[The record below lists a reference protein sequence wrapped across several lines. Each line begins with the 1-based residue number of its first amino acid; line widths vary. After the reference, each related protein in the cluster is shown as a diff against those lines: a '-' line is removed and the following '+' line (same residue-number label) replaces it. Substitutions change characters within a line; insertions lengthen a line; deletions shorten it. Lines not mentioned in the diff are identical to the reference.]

1 MKFEIETT
9 NVFDELYLKAEQLTP
24 KEKAVFIALL
34 GASEYGLSFAVDC
47 KKEKIAAK
55 KSAPIDYEKIVRN
68 YNEICKSL
76 QKVTVI
82 SQNRKNAMRIL
93 CNEFSFEQITEVFRK
108 AEASD
113 FLAGRIKPW
122 HANFDWLL
130 KKNNFVKT
138 LEGNFD
144 NRKVESGECSF
155 ATYDL
160 DLFEK
165 MINNFDD

>member
-1 MKFEIETT
+1 MKFEIETSDI
-9 NVFDELYLKAEQLTP
+9 FDELYQKAEKLTER
-24 KEKAVFIALL
+24 EKALFATLL
-34 GASEYGLSFAVDC
+34 GVDKGLNLNFAFDC

-55 KSAPIDYEKIVRN
+55 KSEPIEYEKIVRS

-93 CNEFSFEQITEVFRK
+93 CSEFSFEQITKAFEK

-113 FLAGRIKPW
+113 FLSGKIKPW
-122 HANFDWLL
+122 RANFDWLM
-130 KKNNFVKT
+130 KKANFVKT

-144 NRKVESGECSF
+144 NRKVKSAESHM
-155 ATYDL
+155 AAYDL

-165 MINNFDD
+165 MLNSDD

>member
-1 MKFEIETT
+1 MKVEIKTT
-9 NVFDELYLKAEQLTP
+9 DVFDELYQKAEKLTP
-24 KEKAVFIALL
+24 KEKAIFIALL

-47 KKEKIAAK
+47 KKEKIAAR
-55 KSAPIDYEKIVRN
+55 KSAPIEYKKIVRN

-93 CNEFSFEQITEVFRK
+93 CSEFSFEQITEVFRK
-108 AEASD
+108 AESSD

-122 HANFDWLL
+122 HANFDWLM
-130 KKNNFVKT
+130 KKTNFVKT

-144 NRKVESGECSF
+144 NRQAKSGENSF
-155 ATYDL
+155 AEYDL
-160 DLFEK
+160 ELFEK
-165 MINNFDD
+165 MLNSDD

>member
-1 MKFEIETT
+1 MKFEIKTT
-9 NVFDELYLKAEQLTP
+9 DVFDKLYQKAEKLTP
-24 KEKAVFIALL
+24 KEKAIFIALL

-47 KKEKIAAK
+47 KKEKIAAR
-55 KSAPIDYEKIVRN
+55 KSAPIEYEKIVRN

-93 CNEFSFEQITEVFRK
+93 CSEFSFEQITEVFRK
-108 AEASD
+108 AESSD

-122 HANFDWLL
+122 HANFDWLM
-130 KKNNFVKT
+130 KKTNFVKT

-144 NRKVESGECSF
+144 NRQAKSGENSF
-155 ATYDL
+155 AGYDL

-165 MINNFDD
+165 MLNSDD

>member
-9 NVFDELYLKAEQLTP
+9 DVFDELYQKAEKLTP
-24 KEKAVFIALL
+24 KEKAIFIALL

-47 KKEKIAAK
+47 KKEKIAARR
-55 KSAPIDYEKIVRN
+55 SAPIEYEKIVRN

-82 SQNRKNAMRIL
+82 SQSRKNAMRIL

-113 FLAGRIKPW
+113 FLAGRIKSW
-122 HANFDWLL
+122 NANFDWLM
-130 KKNNFVKT
+130 KKTNFVKT

-144 NRKVESGECSF
+144 NRKAKSGENSF
-155 ATYDL
+155 AEYDL

-165 MINNFDD
+165 MLNSED